1 MCVCVCLG
9 QYVFRV
15 DCQFDDVDIVF
26 TENETNA
33 VMRSHVVNTL
43 RSVKPA
49 SSDKDCST
57 DEPLVS
63 ASESSAVCS
72 NSSTSHTDATAA
84 AAAAAAADDDDDN
97 VADAGRCMSDAE
109 LSWLLS
115 NDDNSSTDSHSY
127 TKDAF
132 HRYIIAGLLLPSLS
146 VHFFC

>member
-1 MCVCVCLG
+1 
-9 QYVFRV
+9 VFRV